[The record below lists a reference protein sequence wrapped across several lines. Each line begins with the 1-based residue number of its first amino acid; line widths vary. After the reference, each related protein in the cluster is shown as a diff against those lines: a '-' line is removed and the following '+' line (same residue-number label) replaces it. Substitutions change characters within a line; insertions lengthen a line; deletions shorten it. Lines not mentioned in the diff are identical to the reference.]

1 VAEPLTDPVDRLR
14 RDYAP
19 VFLKYLTRQDEAGLE
34 AAYELGREAMRRSI
48 GLLEVV
54 RIHNEAYL
62 DVVATVRG
70 VDEAQQVARSA
81 SAFLVELIAAFEMA
95 QRGFME
101 DRLGRTSPG
110 GRPPAT

>member
-1 VAEPLTDPVDRLR
+1 MAEHVTDPVDRLR

-54 RIHNEAYL
+54 RVHNEAYL
-62 DVVATVRG
+62 DVMATVRH
-70 VDEAQQVARSA
+70 VDEAQRVAQSA
-81 SAFLVELIAAFEMA
+81 SAFLLELIAAFEMA

-101 DRLGRTSPG
+101 GRLR
-110 GRPPAT
+110 RPPSGREAPG